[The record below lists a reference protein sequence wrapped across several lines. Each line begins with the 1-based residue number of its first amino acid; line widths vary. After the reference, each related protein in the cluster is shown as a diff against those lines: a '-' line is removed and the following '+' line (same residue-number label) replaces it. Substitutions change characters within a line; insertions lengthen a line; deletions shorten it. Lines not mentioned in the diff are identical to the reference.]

1 MSKTLLKSLG
11 LWVYILAFAILNGAV
26 RESVLVPLLGQR
38 TALPVSGVILALL
51 IFVICLVFIRSLQI
65 ATAVRAWLIGA
76 FWLSLTLVFEFF
88 FGHYVLEASWGDLL
102 ASLSPDNGNLWLLVL
117 FSTLCSPFL
126 AGKTRS
132 IF

>member
-1 MSKTLLKSLG
+1 LLKALG
-11 LWVYILAFAILNGAV
+11 LWLYILVFAILNGAV

-65 ATAVRAWLIGA
+65 ATAVRAWLVGG
-76 FWLSLTLVFEFF
+76 FWLSLTLAFELL
-88 FGHYVLEASWGDLL
+88 FGHYVLGASWGDLL
-102 ASLSPDNGNLWLLVL
+102 ASFSPDNGNLWLLVL

-132 IF
+132 VF